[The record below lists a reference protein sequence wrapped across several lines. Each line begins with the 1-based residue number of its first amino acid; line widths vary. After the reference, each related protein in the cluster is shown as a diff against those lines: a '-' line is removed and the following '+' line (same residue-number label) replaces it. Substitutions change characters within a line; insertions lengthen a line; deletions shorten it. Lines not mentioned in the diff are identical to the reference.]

1 MSACNPTHM
10 CLMVKSY
17 FVVLVSW
24 MRPWRTVTGRFGL
37 VSGLGRAK
45 LGLAGCLQLFPSTVW
60 WGLYPIHGEC
70 LEQWCSCAS
79 NCAHLHSPHHPPRRP
94 ENRRFQRA
102 RHGSSGTGVDR
113 RKGQEREL
121 EGQASRAPEQSYI
134 NSLHDRFTS
143 LVLFQT
149 LGYSLAERMPLLTSS
164 RSSSCTTAIKQNA
177 LFMKPFS
184 QIHIAT

>member
-1 MSACNPTHM
+1 MGSVWSSGAAVPPTAHT
-10 CLMVKSY
+10 CTLPTTHHDV
-17 FVVLVSW
+17 
-24 MRPWRTVTGRFGL
+24 RRTEDSRERGMG
-37 VSGLGRAK
+37 
-45 LGLAGCLQLFPSTVW
+45 
-60 WGLYPIHGEC
+60 
-70 LEQWCSCAS
+70 
-79 NCAHLHSPHHPPRRP
+79 
-94 ENRRFQRA
+94 A
-102 RHGSSGTGVDR
+102 RGTGVDR

-149 LGYSLAERMPLLTSS
+149 LGCSLAERMPLLTSS
-164 RSSSCTTAIKQNA
+164 CSSLCTTAIKQNA